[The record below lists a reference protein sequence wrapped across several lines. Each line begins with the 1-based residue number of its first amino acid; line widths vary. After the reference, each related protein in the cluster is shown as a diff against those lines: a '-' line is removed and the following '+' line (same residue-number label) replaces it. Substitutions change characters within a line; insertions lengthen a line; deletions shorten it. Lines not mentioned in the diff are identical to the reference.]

1 MIITTIYFRYL
12 CFDFLDSLTVWPG
25 SQSAPAHV
33 SIACKL
39 HVQPS
44 QSGSAS
50 PVHCP
55 PLLSCLKTRSD
66 VPVWVCRP
74 QLQPGHKV
82 KVSDMNLQA
91 NDIYQTLLPGTQSVS
106 QNNWIFL
113 IIISSDRALQGRLCS
128 QKQVRTAATT
138 AALQHCSTAHLRY
151 HTSGLTAWPAISKL
165 CGLERKFRLTLTL
178 SLKKYLMDIL
188 IPIIYISNWI

>member
-1 MIITTIYFRYL
+1 MIFSWKVRWGINIWVLSEWGLALHIITTIYFRYL
-12 CFDFLDSLTVWPG
+12 CFDFLDSLTVW
-25 SQSAPAHV
+25 QSGQPAHV

-55 PLLSCLKTRSD
+55 LLLSCLKTRSD

-138 AALQHCSTAHLRY
+138 ALQHGTPEVSYIRLD
-151 HTSGLTAWPAISKL
+151 GLTS
-165 CGLERKFRLTLTL
+165 
-178 SLKKYLMDIL
+178 DQ
-188 IPIIYISNWI
+188 